1 MRRNRFHYQGL
12 ALCFSLFCMTSMPS
26 QAQDIPTDVV
36 CDNDIMDKIEEVI
49 PSLLKVQPGKYGVSN
64 LKRHISREI
73 PKEATRKIL
82 EQQKKFG
89 TPQENQPQ
97 SGEVLYEKC
106 CKSTLIFGNYYDCG
120 ECDEMHTGVGTTA
133 IALTEDGICM
143 TNYHVMEDIIR
154 KDSASLKGDSLFYV
168 GTIDGKAYPIT
179 AVLGY
184 SRIDDTA
191 IFQVDTRGDK
201 LACFP
206 LGDAAK
212 VGSHVNIISHPK
224 HVLYYYTDGKVS
236 KNSMFKEENMPEMY
250 RMQVTAEFA
259 VGSSGGP
266 VFNDYGQLVGMVAST
281 TGFYFEDD
289 KKENLQMVVKTTIPI
304 FRIKHLLGIK

>member
-1 MRRNRFHYQGL
+1 MRINRFQLKGL
-12 ALCFSLFCMTSMPS
+12 VLCLSLFSIAPMAS
-26 QAQDIPTDVV
+26 QAQEIPKDVV
-36 CDNDIMDKIEEVI
+36 CDNDIMDKIEKVI
-49 PSLLKVQPGKYGVSN
+49 PSMLKAQPGKYGVSN
-64 LKRHISREI
+64 LQQHISRDVA
-73 PKEATRKIL
+73 KDVTRKIVA
-82 EQQKKFG
+82 QQKKLSVS
-89 TPQENQPQ
+89 NYVQPQ
-97 SGEVLYEKC
+97 TGDALYEKC
-106 CKSTLIFGNYYDCG
+106 CQATLIFGNYYDCG
-120 ECDEMHTGVGTTA
+120 NCDNMHVGVGTTA

-143 TNYHVMEDIIR
+143 TNYHVIEDIIR
-154 KDSASLKGDSLFYV
+154 KDTAALNGDSLFYV

-191 IFQVDTRGDK
+191 IFQVDTHGDK

-206 LGDAAK
+206 LGEAAR

-224 HVLYYYTDGKVS
+224 HVLYYYTDGKVT
-236 KNSMFKEENMPEMY
+236 KNSKFKEENMPEMY

-281 TGFYFEDD
+281 TNFYFEDD
-289 KKENLQMVVKTTIPI
+289 KRDNLQMVVKTTIPI

>member
-1 MRRNRFHYQGL
+1 MRRNRFHFKRLLGNL
-12 ALCFSLFCMTSMPS
+12 LLSAMMPMAS
-26 QAQDIPTDVV
+26 QAQKIPADVV
-36 CDNDIMDKIEEVI
+36 CDNDIMDKIEGVI
-49 PSLLKVQPGKYGVSN
+49 PPMLKAQPGKYGVSN
-64 LKRHISREI
+64 LLQHISRDVSKDI
-73 PKEATRKIL
+73 TKKIVA
-82 EQQKKFG
+82 QQKKLQVS
-89 TPQENQPQ
+89 TQPQ
-97 SGEVLYEKC
+97 TGDALYEKC
-106 CKSTLIFGNYYDCG
+106 RPATLIFGNYYDCG
-120 ECDEMHTGVGTTA
+120 ECDNMHVGVGTTA

-154 KDSASLKGDSLFYV
+154 KDTAALNGDSLFYV

-191 IFQVDTRGDK
+191 IFQVDTHGDK
-201 LACFP
+201 LVCFP

-224 HVLYYYTDGKVS
+224 HVLYYYTDGKVN
-236 KNSMFKEENMPEMY
+236 KNSKFKEENMPEMY

-281 TGFYFEDD
+281 TNFYFEDD
-289 KKENLQMVVKTTIPI
+289 KRDNLQMVVKTTIPI
-304 FRIKHLLGIK
+304 YRIKHLLKIK